1 MSQNTGENIKKEGI
15 CLGYSK
21 DIFYEAEKKIQL
33 CKKKAIDEHEMKMKI
48 LYTRFPRAREIDL
61 ELSKTAVKVAKAVL
75 SGSDVKKEFNFLKKQ
90 NELLR
95 NELHEIIKKAGF
107 PEDYEKINYSCKKCS
122 DEGYID
128 GKMCTC
134 MKEALRDEAYDRMNK
149 LSPLSLSTF
158 EDFSLEYYTDE
169 PLREGLPSPRQHMR
183 NIYNSCVRYAENF
196 SLKSQSL
203 LMQGATGLGKTHL
216 SLAIANVVLNK
227 RFGVIYGSTPNILSK
242 LERERFRYTRAYEDS
257 EKYLLDCDLL
267 ILDDLGTEYST
278 AYSSSTIYNIINSR
292 IMTAKPT
299 IISTNLSVRELEK
312 IYSERLVSR
321 IMGNHLRL
329 RFLGSDIRQVTQK

>member
-1 MSQNTGENIKKEGI
+1 MLYVDLVGGDY
-15 CLGYSK
+15 LGYSK
-21 DIFYEAEKKIQL
+21 DVFFAAEKKIQL
-33 CKKKAIDEHEMKMKI
+33 RKKRALDEHEFKMNI
-48 LYTRFPRAREIDL
+48 LYTRFPRAKEINL

-75 SGSDVKKEFNFLKKQ
+75 SGSDVKKEFEFLKKQ

-95 NELHEIIKKAGF
+95 REFRDIISKAGF
-107 PEDYEKINYSCKKCS
+107 PPDYEEIKYFCKKCS
-122 DEGYID
+122 DDGYID
-128 GKMCTC
+128 GRMCAC
-134 MKEALRDEAYDRMNK
+134 MREALRDEAYDRMNS

-158 EDFSLEYYTDE
+158 DDFSLNYYSDE
-169 PLREGLPSPRQHMR
+169 PIREGLPSPRQHMR

-242 LERERFRYTRAYEDS
+242 LEKERFRYTRTYEDS

-292 IMTAKPT
+292 IMMSKPT

-312 IYSERLVSR
+312 VYSERLVSR

-329 RFLGSDIRQVTQK
+329 RFLGTDIRQVTQK